1 MDSRNKILIVD
12 DSEINRSLLSDILSA
27 NYTILEASNGLEAVS
42 ILNSMN
48 AEISLLLL
56 DIVMPQMDGFEVL
69 SLMNRNE
76 WIQSIPVIMISS
88 EIGTS
93 YIDRA
98 YDLGATDYITR
109 PFDEKT
115 VLRRV
120 QNTVMLYTRQKTLQ
134 NMVVEQ
140 IMARERNNSQM
151 VEILSNIVEFRNG
164 ESGLHVLHIRII
176 TDKLLL
182 SLRCRAP
189 QYGLSSSQIALIAN
203 ASALHDIGKI
213 SIDADILNKPGRL
226 TPEEFEIMKTH
237 TVIGAEMLERV
248 NTSGDSGLIKFAHDI
263 CRWHH
268 ERYDGRGY
276 PDGLKGDEIPLA
288 AQVVALADVYD
299 ALTSKRVYKPAYE
312 HDVAI
317 QMILRGDCGVFNP
330 LLLECLVELSD
341 WLANDLG
348 IHSHQGASVF
358 ELQNITSELLAHNEL
373 KASGRT
379 LTLLEQERMKYRFYA
394 SISKE
399 IMFEYVCASDLL
411 EFSEWGA
418 KYLGLPEL
426 VSNPMESPEIHALG
440 MEAYRNIKASFA
452 NNPDEVV
459 NTVLS
464 LTVHGQPHWFRAI
477 VRTLGDGEEEGSY
490 AKVIGKLIDIHDD
503 QIRLNKLE
511 EMSKRDSLT
520 SLYNHGAT
528 QDIIEATLAS
538 NGAMQKHYLLALIDL
553 DKFKSANDRHGHQF
567 GDRVLLHVATLL
579 RHCLRQGDIVGRI
592 GGDEFLV
599 FMECG
604 NAAEMLV
611 QRIFDTAETR
621 NPLEGF
627 HVSFS
632 LGAAVYPRDGV
643 DYTTLLRHA
652 DMALYAAKQDPA
664 RSYRFYDDTVPDFPS
679 VRTPIETFS
688 ADRDSR

>member
-12 DSEINRSLLSDILSA
+12 DSEINRSLLSDILSPS
-27 NYTILEASNGLEAVS
+27 YTILEASNGLEAVS
-42 ILNSMN
+42 TLNSMN
-48 AEISLLLL
+48 TEISLLLL
-56 DIVMPQMDGFEVL
+56 DIVMPEMDGFEVL
-69 SLMNRNE
+69 SVMNRND

-93 YIDRA
+93 YIDHA

-182 SLRCRAP
+182 ALRCRMP
-189 QYGLSSSQIALIAN
+189 QYGLSTSQIALIAN
-203 ASALHDIGKI
+203 ASALHDVGKI
-213 SIDADILNKPGRL
+213 AIDENILNKPGRL
-226 TPEEFEIMKTH
+226 SPEEFEVMKTH

-248 NTSGDSGLIKFAHDI
+248 TTSGDSDLIKFAHDI

-268 ERYDGRGY
+268 ERYDGHGY
-276 PDGLKGDEIPLA
+276 PDGLKGDDIPLA

-299 ALTSKRVYKPAYE
+299 ALTSQRVYKPAYS
-312 HDVAI
+312 HDMAL

-330 LLLECLVELSD
+330 LLLECLVEISE
-341 WLANDLG
+341 WLYDNL
-348 IHSHQGASVF
+348 GASSHRGANAF
-358 ELQNITSELLAHNEL
+358 ELQHITSELLAHNEL

-399 IMFEYVCASDLL
+399 IMFEYACASDLL
-411 EFSEWGA
+411 EISEWGA
-418 KYLGLPEL
+418 KYLELPEL
-426 VSNPMESPEIHALG
+426 ISNPAENPEIQALG
-440 MEAYRNIKASFA
+440 MDSYRDIKARFA
-452 NNPDEVV
+452 ENPDTVV

-464 LTVHGQPHWFRAI
+464 LTLHGQPHWFRAI
-477 VRTLGDGEEEGSY
+477 VRTLGDGEEAGGY
-490 AKVIGKLIDIHDD
+490 AKVIGKLVDIHDD

-520 SLYNHGAT
+520 TLYNHGAT

-538 NGAMQKHYLLALIDL
+538 TSAINKHYLLALIDL

-579 RHCLRQGDIVGRI
+579 RQCLRRGDIVGRI
-592 GGDEFLV
+592 GGDEFLL
-599 FMECG
+599 FMDCG
-604 NAAEMLV
+604 NSAEMLV
-611 QRIFDTAETR
+611 QRIFDTAEAR
-621 NPLEGF
+621 NPLDGYN
-627 HVSFS
+627 VSFS
-632 LGAAVYPRDGV
+632 LGAVVYPRDGE
-643 DYTTLLRHA
+643 DYATLLRHA
-652 DMALYAAKQDPA
+652 DMALYAAKQDPEHA
-664 RSYRFYDDTVPDFPS
+664 YRFYDSTVPDFPS

-688 ADRDSR
+688 ADEVQR